1 MKFFGE
7 RLGMY
12 ELDKSFISNGKPTY
26 KHHSKNIYLHWNHAS
41 HWTVNIFDKTRIY
54 LTTNKIF
61 YNLFRPYWL
70 YIITFKL
77 SPKED
82 IVKHWGF
89 IYNSKSED
97 GLSPQDSPQDGWL
110 VYLQHL
116 SKEIQHKYQ
125 AEENGWAHDSTFVLR
140 VVEC

>member
-1 MKFFGE
+1 MGARKKMELEKCLGSGRYAQRVLIKSEGAAMKFFGE

-41 HWTVNIFDKTRIY
+41 HWT
-54 LTTNKIF
+54 
-61 YNLFRPYWL
+61 
-70 YIITFKL
+70 L

-125 AEENGWAHDSTFVLR
+125 AEENGW
-140 VVEC
+140 